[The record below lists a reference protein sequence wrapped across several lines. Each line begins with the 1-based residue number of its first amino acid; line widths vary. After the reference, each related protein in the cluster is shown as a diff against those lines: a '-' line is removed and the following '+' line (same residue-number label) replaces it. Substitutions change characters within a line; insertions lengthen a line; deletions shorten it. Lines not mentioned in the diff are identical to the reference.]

1 MTPRNACWLLTAAMF
16 VTMLTLGAAAPSNAI
31 VDHDCSD
38 FSTQRQ
44 AQDFFL
50 AHDPNNDPHRLDA
63 DGDRIVCESLP
74 CPCSSETTSDTS
86 TGTTTLRQRA
96 RIVYIVDGDTVDV
109 RLVSNGLKKRV
120 RLIGI
125 DTPEKYGTVECGAHR
140 ATDAMRRMAPLG
152 TRVVLVSD
160 PTQARTDRYG
170 RLLRYVVRSRDAVDL
185 NRRQIGIGM
194 ARVYVYNNDPFKRVG
209 AYRTAQYN
217 ARTGNRG
224 LWATCW

>member
-1 MTPRNACWLLTAAMF
+1 MSITVLS
-16 VTMLTLGAAAPSNAI
+16 LGAAAPSNAI

-38 FSTQRQ
+38 FSTQKQ

-50 AHDPNNDPHRLDA
+50 AHDPDNDPHRLDA
-63 DGDRIVCESLP
+63 DGDWIVCETLP
-74 CPCSSETTSDTS
+74 CPCSDDTTPDIN
-86 TGTTTLRQRA
+86 TGATTLRQRA

-109 RLVSNGLKKRV
+109 RLTSNGLKKRV

-125 DTPEKYGTVECGAHR
+125 DTPEKYGPTVECGANR
-140 ATDAMRRMAPLG
+140 AADAMRRMAPLG

-160 PTQARTDRYG
+160 PTQSLRDRYG

-185 NRRQIGIGM
+185 NRRQVAIGM

-217 ARTGNRG
+217 ARTANRG
-224 LWATCW
+224 LWDTCW